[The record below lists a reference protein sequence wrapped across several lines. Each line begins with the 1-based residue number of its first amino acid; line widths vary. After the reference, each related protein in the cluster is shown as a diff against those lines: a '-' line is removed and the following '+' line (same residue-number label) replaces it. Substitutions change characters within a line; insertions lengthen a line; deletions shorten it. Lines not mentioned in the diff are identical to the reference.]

1 MRIDVLEIS
10 VKAGAARKVLKSFA
24 DRIYAW
30 KEVNAT
36 AVLLMNRI
44 KGVGSQLENIV
55 LVSK

>member
-10 VKAGAARKVLKSFA
+10 VKAGTARKVLKGFA

-44 KGVGSQLENIV
+44 KGVDSQLENIV